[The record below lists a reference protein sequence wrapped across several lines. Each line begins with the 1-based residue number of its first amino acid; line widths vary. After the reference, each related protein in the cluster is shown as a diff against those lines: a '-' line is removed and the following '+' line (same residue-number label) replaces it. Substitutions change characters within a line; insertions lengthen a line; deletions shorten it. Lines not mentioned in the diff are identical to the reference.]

1 MRKIDSIGFDND
13 SKSSGGRNTITINK
27 YFRKD
32 FKLFWILALVV
43 LVLAAPSLTP
53 LKMVQNCPLISRESN
68 QIRCN

>member
-13 SKSSGGRNTITINK
+13 SKSTGGRITITINK
-27 YFRKD
+27 YFCKD

-53 LKMVQNCPLISRESN
+53 LKMVKDNNLPKLQLPR
-68 QIRCN
+68 